1 LSASEV
7 PFSEA
12 AFAAHTPDGNLTAHD
27 PVTGL
32 PGRFL
37 LQSHLEHALEHA
49 RRHGHPLAVL
59 LIALDDLQRVNHA
72 LGYPSGDHVLRE
84 AGLRLQTR
92 IRKED
97 TFGRLYGG
105 KFLLLLEHLHEVEEA
120 AHVARDLLQT
130 LSTPFSLDT
139 EQLIFQSAC
148 IGISFYPNDGAD
160 AASLIRLAE
169 IALLRARE
177 QGHGQFGFH
186 ARDLDTDAH
195 ARMTLESSLC
205 AALKNNELELF
216 FQPKTDLHNGLITG
230 AEALLRWRRG
240 DTLVPPGQFIP
251 LAEKSGLIVPIGIW
265 VIDTACARLRAWA
278 DQGQR
283 ETRLAVNVSAR
294 QFHTGNLDT
303 VVAEALARHDV
314 EPARLELE
322 LTESMLMDNPEATT
336 TLLQRLKAI
345 GVRLSL
351 DDFGTG
357 YSCLAYL
364 ARFPIDTLKVD
375 QSFVRDM
382 VHSSNT
388 AGIVTAIIS
397 LARTLH
403 LHVVA
408 EGVETPEQL
417 GYLRKLGCDEVQ
429 GYLLGRPMP
438 ESAWLATCDTCSA
451 FFSQEHTHQAE
462 QTLLL
467 VDDEPGILSALK
479 RMLRN
484 EGWRILTAQNGE
496 QGLDI
501 LAREAVQVIVSD
513 HRMPG
518 LSGCEFLARV
528 KAMHPDCLRIMLS
541 GQADMHAVLDAI
553 NNGAVYKFFTKP
565 WDDQQL
571 RERLREAFRIQA
583 ALTAAKATLP

>member
-1 LSASEV
+1 M
-7 PFSEA
+7 
-12 AFAAHTPDGNLTAHD
+12 AHD

-49 RRHGHPLAVL
+49 QRHGQPLAVL
-59 LIALDDLQRVNHA
+59 LIALDDLQRINQA
-72 LGYPSGDHVLRE
+72 LGYPAGDHILRE
-84 AGLRLQTR
+84 AGQRLQTR

-97 TFGRLYGG
+97 SFGRLYGG
-105 KFLLLLEHLHEVEEA
+105 KFLLLLEHLHEAGEA
-120 AHVARDLLQT
+120 ARVARDLLQA
-130 LSTPFSLDT
+130 LSTPINLGAPFNVSAG
-139 EQLIFQSAC
+139 QAVFQSAS
-148 IGISFYPNDGAD
+148 IGISLYPDDGAE
-160 AASLIRLAE
+160 ASSLIRLAE
-169 IALLRARE
+169 IALLRARA
-177 QGHGQFGFH
+177 QGHGQLGFH
-186 ARDLDTDAH
+186 AHDMDADAH

-205 AALKNNELELF
+205 AAMKSNELELH

-240 DTLVPPGQFIP
+240 DTLVPPGHFIP
-251 LAEKSGLIVPIGIW
+251 LAEKSGLIVPIGTW
-265 VIDTACARLRAWA
+265 VIDTACARLRTWA

-283 ETRLAVNVSAR
+283 ESRLAVNVSAR
-294 QFHTGNLDT
+294 QFHAGNLET
-303 VVAEALARHDV
+303 VVAEALARHDI

-322 LTESMLMDNPEATT
+322 LTESMLMDDPTATT
-336 TLLQRLKAI
+336 ALLQRLKAI

-382 VHSSNT
+382 VHDSNT
-388 AGIVTAIIS
+388 AGIVAAIVS
-397 LARTLH
+397 LAHKLH

-438 ESAWLATCDTCSA
+438 EPAWLATLDAAPRLSVQKEDA
-451 FFSQEHTHQAE
+451 AAE

-467 VDDEPGILSALK
+467 VDDEAGILSALK
-479 RMLRN
+479 RMLRS
-484 EGWRILTAQNGE
+484 EGWRILTAQNAD

-501 LAREAVQVIVSD
+501 LARENVQVVVSD

-571 RERLREAFRIQA
+571 RERLREAFRTQA
-583 ALTAAKATLP
+583 ALTALTAAKTPLP